1 MKIGAR
7 VIKTGIAVA
16 ITMFICEVL
25 ELEPAFFG
33 AVSAVINIQPSIFLT
48 LKEAR
53 NQIFVHVLGVGAGFL
68 FGYFIGVNPLSAGLI
83 VILLI
88 PLLSRLKLNNGITMG
103 IVAALFVLSASTEE
117 FMAHALARTGVI
129 FAGLGSAMFVNV
141 FLWPPRYGE
150 MLREK
155 LRQSNEAAVLYFC
168 RAVQEYINLDT
179 SEPCPDAG
187 ERERV
192 DRLNGEVRKLLELL
206 SRETGGV
213 GAVAADRLARPGRKA
228 ARIQRVDRQQGEPYF
243 RSPADEAG
251 APAAVGGSADQ
262 RRVQGDSRFVGK
274 RLHDGCQAER
284 QTADGDHRQRHGG
297 AGGDQRELL
306 GKADGGGRA
315 VAAAAYR
322 QLLSARSPRSG
333 GYRERNQVGGPGRP
347 RRCWRKAW
355 QTDGSRRPPTAN
367 GPRSQGERGFL
378 RLLSDFFFAAATRLD
393 KRPGGKLC
401 KIVA

>member
-1 MKIGAR
+1 MVKIGAR

-16 ITMFICEVL
+16 VTMFICGVL

-68 FGYFIGVNPLSAGLI
+68 FGYFIGVNPFSAGLI

-150 MLREK
+150 LLREK

-168 RAVQEYINLDT
+168 RAVQEYVSLDT

-206 SRETGGV
+206 SREGQVASAPSQPTAWLVRAEKLLEYNESIANKGSRIFDLLPMRLERRLQSGGPPISDEFRAILGLLERGCMTVIRLNGKLRAVIVDNGTAEPEEINEDYWERLTEAVEQWQPRLTGSYYLHALLEV
-213 GAVAADRLARPGRKA
+213 AVTANEIKWA
-228 ARIQRVDRQQGEPYF
+228 AR
-243 RSPADEAG
+243 
-251 APAAVGGSADQ
+251 
-262 RRVQGDSRFVGK
+262 
-274 RLHDGCQAER
+274 QAKTLLAESL
-284 QTADGDHRQRHGG
+284 ADGR
-297 AGGDQRELL
+297 
-306 GKADGGGRA
+306 
-315 VAAAAYR
+315 
-322 QLLSARSPRSG
+322 
-333 GYRERNQVGGPGRP
+333 
-347 RRCWRKAW
+347 
-355 QTDGSRRPPTAN
+355 
-367 GPRSQGERGFL
+367 
-378 RLLSDFFFAAATRLD
+378 
-393 KRPGGKLC
+393 
-401 KIVA
+401 